1 MSRYQK
7 IFLAILSLYVI
18 FDFTLG
24 TLVGLFLWETTK
36 EASQIIIYYIALFLS
51 ITLSTQIASKLTHTY
66 GAKKVYISSIMLGM
80 LQAGILMIMGSEITK
95 VIIPFGILAGTSIG
109 LQAMSYSLIVGFIT
123 NNTDTTRFL
132 GLKSSIM
139 NAVSI
144 VSVPII
150 TGLVSTLG
158 SYEVSYLISLFVG
171 VLIVILVSKIPVVT
185 NSASINA
192 TSYRSLLEIEE
203 VKIFLTT
210 RLFYGIYNG
219 PMWAILGVV
228 TFMFVGDV
236 SRWGY
241 ISTGF
246 TILSII
252 SAYLYSK
259 VADISLRQAI
269 SITATFIF
277 ASVAL
282 LLATNWNF
290 IIFMIYQFAVVL
302 LNSSFSLHYEGVIYR
317 LVNDNEVIKDNMNQV
332 LSLGEIAMGIG
343 RITPLIT
350 LLVAG
355 FSFDNPLMLQIL
367 FVMISVVPLLIVN
380 KLNSLI
386 PHSSRYATIH
396 N

>member
-36 EASQIIIYYIALFLS
+36 EASQVVLYYISLFLS
-51 ITLSTQIASKLTHTY
+51 ITMSTQVASKLTHRY
-66 GAKKVYISSIMLGM
+66 GAKKVYISSIILGM
-80 LQAGILMIMGSEITK
+80 LQAGILMIMGSDIAK
-95 VIIPFGILAGTSIG
+95 VIIPFGILAGAGIG

-123 NNTDTTRFL
+123 NNTDTTKFL

-139 NAVSI
+139 NAVNI

-150 TGLVSTLG
+150 TSLISALG
-158 SYEVSYLISLFVG
+158 SYEISYLISLCVG
-171 VLIVILVSKIPVVT
+171 LLIIILVSKIPVAT
-185 NSASINA
+185 NKDSIIT
-192 TSYRSLLEIEE
+192 TSYSSLLEIDE
-203 VKIFLTT
+203 VKIFVTT
-210 RLFYGIYNG
+210 RLLYGIFNG

-259 VADISLRQAI
+259 VPDSSLRRAI

-290 IIFMIYQFAVVL
+290 TIFMIYQFAVVL
-302 LNSSFSLHYEGVIYR
+302 LNSSFSLHYEGVIYG
-317 LVNDNEVIKDNMNQV
+317 LVNDNELIKDNMNSV

-343 RITPLIT
+343 RVSPLVV
-350 LLVAG
+350 LLISG

-367 FVMISVVPLLIVN
+367 FVLISVVPLLILN

>member
-144 VSVPII
+144 VSVPLI
-150 TGLVSTLG
+150 TSLISTLG
-158 SYEVSYLISLFVG
+158 SYEVSYLISLCVG
-171 VLIVILVSKIPVVT
+171 LLIVILVSNIPVEISKANNNST
-185 NSASINA
+185 N
-192 TSYRSLLEIEE
+192 YRSLLEIDE
-203 VKIFLTT
+203 VKIFVTT
-210 RLFYGIYNG
+210 RLLYGIYNG

-302 LNSSFSLHYEGVIYR
+302 LNSSFSLHYEGVIYG

-332 LSLGEIAMGIG
+332 LSLGEIAIGIG
-343 RITPLIT
+343 RITPLIA

-367 FVMISVVPLLIVN
+367 FVMISVVPLLILN

>member
-36 EASQIIIYYIALFLS
+36 EASQIILYYIALFLS
-51 ITLSTQIASKLTHTY
+51 IALSTQVASKLTHRY
-66 GAKKVYISSIMLGM
+66 GAKKVYITSIMLGM
-80 LQAGILMIMGSEITK
+80 LQAGILMIMGSEIAK
-95 VIIPFGILAGTSIG
+95 VIMPFGILAGTGIG
-109 LQAMSYSLIVGFIT
+109 LQAMSYSLIVGFVT

-150 TGLVSTLG
+150 TGLISTLG

-259 VADISLRQAI
+259 VADTSQRQAI
-269 SITATFIF
+269 SIVATFMY

-317 LVNDNEVIKDNMNQV
+317 LVNDNEVIKDNMIQV

-350 LLVAG
+350 LLLAG

-367 FVMISVVPLLIVN
+367 FVLISVVPLLILN

-386 PHSSRYATIH
+386 PHSSRYATTH

>member
-36 EASQIIIYYIALFLS
+36 EASQIILYYIALFLS
-51 ITLSTQIASKLTHTY
+51 ITLSTQIASKLTHRY
-66 GAKKVYISSIMLGM
+66 GAKKVYITSIMLGM
-80 LQAGILMIMGSEITK
+80 LQAGILMIMGSEIAK
-95 VIIPFGILAGTSIG
+95 VIMPFGILAGTGIG
-109 LQAMSYSLIVGFIT
+109 LQAMSYSLIVGFVT
-123 NNTDTTRFL
+123 NNTDTTKFL

-158 SYEVSYLISLFVG
+158 SYEVSYLISLLVG

-259 VADISLRQAI
+259 VADTSLRQAI
-269 SITATFIF
+269 SIAATFMF

-317 LVNDNEVIKDNMNQV
+317 LVNDNEVIKDNINQV

-350 LLVAG
+350 LLLAG

-367 FVMISVVPLLIVN
+367 FVLISVVPLLILN

>member
-1 MSRYQK
+1 
-7 IFLAILSLYVI
+7 
-18 FDFTLG
+18 
-24 TLVGLFLWETTK
+24 
-36 EASQIIIYYIALFLS
+36 
-51 ITLSTQIASKLTHTY
+51 
-66 GAKKVYISSIMLGM
+66 
-80 LQAGILMIMGSEITK
+80 K
-95 VIIPFGILAGTSIG
+95 VIMPFGILAGTGIG
-109 LQAMSYSLIVGFIT
+109 LQAMSYSLIVGFVT

-150 TGLVSTLG
+150 TGLISTLG

-259 VADISLRQAI
+259 VPDTSLRQAI
-269 SITATFIF
+269 SIAATFMF
-277 ASVAL
+277 ASVTL

-350 LLVAG
+350 LLLAG

-367 FVMISVVPLLIVN
+367 FVLISVVPLLILN